1 MGQQGYNNEGFN
13 SQIPI
18 ANRMYNDGDENYMN
32 ELVNMLNQGI
42 NKYDQNTNN
51 RGSLNNSGGNY
62 DRRNDSL

>member
-13 SQIPI
+13 SQFPI

-42 NKYDQNTNN
+42 NKYDQNLNN
-51 RGSLNNSGGNY
+51 RGSLNNSGVNY